1 MDLTFFASLQNLF
14 ALNSLIRNKLIQSVP
29 YLTNSIF
36 LILGISLISPYD
48 KDIYRNPLAFT
59 GLFRSEKNQVILP
72 VSSYLIEHPHGLILI
87 DTGWNKLVRQSNWKE
102 LGPQIQI
109 NTGYLPMGWSVD
121 ERLAALG
128 YKPLDI
134 DYLLLSHLHCDHVS
148 GLKQVKD
155 AKNILVSEPELR
167 QTTNAFTIIS
177 F

>member
-1 MDLTFFASLQNLF
+1 MTNQKIKIHILHTGLVKVDR
-14 ALNSLIRNKLIQSVP
+14 ALP
-29 YLTNSIF
+29 F
-36 LILGISLISPYD
+36 HGE
-48 KDIYRNPLAFT
+48 YRNPLAFT
-59 GLFRSEKNQVILP
+59 DLFRSEKNQVILP

-87 DTGWNKLVRQSNWKE
+87 DTSWNKLVRQSNWKE

-121 ERLAALG
+121 ERLATLG
-128 YKPLDI
+128 YKPSDI

>member
-36 LILGISLISPYD
+36 LILGISLISTYD

-59 GLFRSEKNQVILP
+59 GLFCSEKNQVILP

-87 DTGWNKLVRQSNWKE
+87 
-102 LGPQIQI
+102 

-128 YKPLDI
+128 YKPSDI

-155 AKNILVSEPELR
+155 AENILVSEPELR
-167 QTTNAFTIIS
+167 IANKLPYEICI
-177 F
+177 